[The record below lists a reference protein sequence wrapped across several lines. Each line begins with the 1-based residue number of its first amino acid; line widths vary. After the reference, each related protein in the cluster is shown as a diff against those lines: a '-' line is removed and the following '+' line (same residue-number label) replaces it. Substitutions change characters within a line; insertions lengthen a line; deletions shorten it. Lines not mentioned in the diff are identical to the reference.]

1 MTTLHMESGVLL
13 AEKVNVESREIPFT
27 ALRFGEVGRTNLGR
41 MIVDKGAFAL
51 PEDVENTMA
60 VNLDHDQVHPLGR
73 VLHAEEREETIDG
86 VLRIA
91 KGKDGDAL
99 LARYAE
105 NDPDAPRAVSLEVR
119 DIVLRAGRAVSG
131 VITGLA
137 ITKAGA
143 FPSASLFA
151 ADAGDIVD
159 EEELAVEVAD
169 AAVTTEGDIHVDVVI
184 ENPAGEQEEEEEE
197 EAVADATAS
206 EVMLAGRAGTDKK
219 KDELTFRGFAKAL
232 FAMHTAGDQASMQ
245 RYMRFGEAVGLFEL
259 ADITYS
265 GTGGLNENGQITG
278 PQYLGELW
286 EATPDVRTFIPA
298 VGSGALTA
306 LTATGW
312 NVAVDPDAIATW
324 AGNKTDIPTE
334 PATVTPITFTAQRFA
349 GGNDIAREFFD
360 FGHTEVIESW
370 ARKMVQLYMKKSDA
384 YALAQVVA
392 GAATATPG
400 TVPSGADAGLTAI
413 IDLAMQVYSAGGT
426 PNVIRVAPDLYRS
439 MLLALDGNQF
449 AYLGAQLGLQQ
460 GDVDGL
466 DIRPD
471 SRLAASQLLVLDRN
485 GVGVWELPGSPIRVD
500 AVSVVNGGYDRAFFG
515 YIAAGVVESP
525 VVLKATLGA

>member
-1 MTTLHMESGVLL
+1 VDTAQRRIRGILIPWGEKSRTSASKTKPIVFPRGSVAPPRDPAVASLNLEHDRFSPIGRAARFEDQEAGLY
-13 AEKVNVESREIPFT
+13 AEFVIADT
-27 ALRFGEVGRTNLGR
+27 
-41 MIVDKGAFAL
+41 
-51 PEDVENTMA
+51 
-60 VNLDHDQVHPLGR
+60 
-73 VLHAEEREETIDG
+73 EE
-86 VLRIA
+86 
-91 KGKDGDAL
+91 GDAW
-99 LARYAE
+99 LADHCDYVKLSA
-105 NDPDAPRAVSLEVR
+105 EVR
-119 DIVLRAGRAVSG
+119 DIERDENDHGRAKL
-131 VITGLA
+131 TGAALV
-137 ITKAGA
+137 TEGA
-143 FPSASLFA
+143 FASAALFA
-151 ADAGDIVD
+151 IDATVDVED
-159 EEELAVEVAD
+159 EEELAVD
-169 AAVTTEGDIHVDVVI
+169 AVEAATTTDGDIHVDVVI
-184 ENPAGEQEEEEEE
+184 ENPAGEQDEEEEED
-197 EAVADATAS
+197 AVAEATAS
-206 EVMLAGRAGTDKK
+206 EVMLANRAATGK

-232 FAMHTAGDQASMQ
+232 FAMHTAGDSAAMQ
-245 RYMRFGEAVGLFEL
+245 RYMRFGESVGLFEL

-298 VGSGALTA
+298 VGSQALTA
-306 LTATGW
+306 LTSTGW

-334 PATVTPITFTAQRFA
+334 PATVTPLTFTAQRFA

-384 YALAQVVA
+384 YALAQVVS

-400 TVPSGADAGLTAI
+400 TVPSGADPGLTAI
-413 IDLAMQVYSAGGT
+413 IDLAMQVYAAGGT
-426 PNVIRVAPDLYRS
+426 PNVIRVAPNLYRS
-439 MLLALDGNQF
+439 MLVSLDGNQF

-471 SRLAASQLLVLDRN
+471 ARLASSQLLVLDRN

-515 YIAAGVVESP
+515 YVAAGVVESP